1 MFLIIILSLILIWL
15 HVSSLRFLIKSNNG
29 NTVIE
34 DTERLEESIP
44 EDERELSLKSV
55 PGILSLII
63 INILNLIEIGY
74 FIACV
79 YFFNNIAVII
89 GASILT
95 GYTFYSLLKFLPGIR
110 KFYKKPSEYL
120 KERSNGPENIISIIA
135 TGMEIIFCIYIVIR
149 ILIDSKIFF
158 SGA

>member
-1 MFLIIILSLILIWL
+1 MFLSLILIWL
-15 HVSSLRFLIKSNNG
+15 HVSSLRFLIKSSSG
-29 NTVIE
+29 NTIIE

-44 EDERELSLKSV
+44 EDERDFSLKSG

-63 INILNLIEIGY
+63 IIILNLIEIGY

-79 YFFNNIAVII
+79 YLFNNIAVII

-95 GYTFYSLLKFLPGIR
+95 GYTFYSLLKFLPGIK

-120 KERSNGPENIISIIA
+120 KERSSGPENIINFIA
-135 TGMEIIFCIYIVIR
+135 TAMEIIFCIYIIIR
-149 ILIDSKIFF
+149 ILFDYKILFNG
-158 SGA
+158 S

>member
-1 MFLIIILSLILIWL
+1 MILSLILIWL
-15 HVSSLRFLIKSNNG
+15 HVSSLRFLIKSNSD
-29 NTVIE
+29 NTIIE

-44 EDERELSLKSV
+44 EDERGLSLKSG
-55 PGILSLII
+55 PGVLSLII
-63 INILNLIEIGY
+63 IIILNLIEIGY

-79 YFFNNIAVII
+79 YLFNNVVVII

-95 GYTFYSLLKFLPGIR
+95 GYTFYSLLKFLPGIK

-120 KERSNGPENIISIIA
+120 KERSSGPENIINFIA
-135 TGMEIIFCIYIVIR
+135 AAMEIIFCAYIIIR
-149 ILIDSKIFF
+149 ILFEYKIFF

>member
-1 MFLIIILSLILIWL
+1 MFLIMFLSLILIWL
-15 HVSSLRFLIKSNNG
+15 HVSSLRFLIKSSSG
-29 NTVIE
+29 NTIIE

-44 EDERELSLKSV
+44 EDERDFSLKSG

-63 INILNLIEIGY
+63 IIILNLIEIGY

-79 YFFNNIAVII
+79 YLFNNIAVII

-95 GYTFYSLLKFLPGIR
+95 GYTFYSLLKFLPGIK

-120 KERSNGPENIISIIA
+120 KERSSGPENIINFIA
-135 TGMEIIFCIYIVIR
+135 TAMEIIFCIYIIIR
-149 ILIDSKIFF
+149 ILFDYKILFNG
-158 SGA
+158 S

>member
-1 MFLIIILSLILIWL
+1 MFLIMFLSLILIWL
-15 HVSSLRFLIKSNNG
+15 HVSSLRFLIKSNCG
-29 NTVIE
+29 NTIIE

-44 EDERELSLKSV
+44 EDERGLSLKSG
-55 PGILSLII
+55 PGVLSLII
-63 INILNLIEIGY
+63 IIILNLIEIGY

-79 YFFNNIAVII
+79 YLFNNVAVII

-95 GYTFYSLLKFLPGIR
+95 GYTFYSLLKFLPGIK

-120 KERSNGPENIISIIA
+120 KERSSGPENKINFIA
-135 TGMEIIFCIYIVIR
+135 IVMEIIFCTYIIIR
-149 ILIDSKIFF
+149 VLINYKIFF